1 MKFATSAM
9 ISAAMALSAV
19 PAQAAINLIT
29 NGSFEQIDPS
39 VVFVDGVAQING
51 SNSTALTRWQTY
63 GSYQYKINRNY
74 NASAGKTSVDL
85 SGPRALIVPFNL
97 RNLEVGKKYH
107 IAVDLSGNPAATVNP
122 VLKVSVLTN
131 TPIHTY
137 TFSAPAGPTAS
148 NMGWVRVAAD
158 FIATQSLHIIYFAN
172 ANYSSTT
179 NNGPVIDNVFIGA
192 AVPEPQNWA
201 LFIIGFGLIGVVSR
215 RKATR
220 QTA

>member
-29 NGSFEQIDPS
+29 NGSFEQIGPS

-51 SNSTALTRWQTY
+51 INSTALTRWQTHATF
-63 GSYQYKINRNY
+63 QYKINRNY
-74 NASAGKTSVDL
+74 DASAGKTSVDL
-85 SGPRALIVPFNL
+85 SGPRALILPFNL

-122 VLKVSVLTN
+122 VLKVSVLSNST
-131 TPIHTY
+131 HT
-137 TFSAPAGPTAS
+137 FAAPAGPTAS

-158 FIATQSLHIIYFAN
+158 FIATQTVHIIHFAN
-172 ANYSSTT
+172 ADPNSTT

-201 LFIIGFGLIGVVSR
+201 LFIIGFGVIGVVSR